1 MPLEIDVDG
10 RGGAAVSSVT
20 GSDLYPTGIAWLGDI
35 PEHWDVRRLKYIVD
49 FCGGGELTPE
59 VGPVFMGHP
68 SC

>member
-49 FCGGGELTPE
+49 FCGGGTP
-59 VGPVFMGHP
+59 
-68 SC
+68 SKS